1 MQLNPH
7 KIGFGHHETFPLRY
21 GWLPKLLDLSSNPRK
36 LERCYA

>member
-7 KIGFGHHETFPLRY
+7 KTLPLSLCY
-21 GWLPKLLDLSSNPRK
+21 GWLPKLLDLSANPRK